1 MSALQKATRA
11 ITTSASDALLPR
23 IRGEYLEMPGLRVTL
38 AQACRLWQLDEA
50 TCEAALNVLV
60 EQRFLRKSG
69 CGYVAAVSGR

>member
-11 ITTSASDALLPR
+11 ITTSASDALLHR
-23 IRGEYLEMPGLRVTL
+23 IRGEYLEMPGLRVTF

-50 TCEAALNVLV
+50 TCEAVLNVLV